1 MFEKLK
7 ALEDKFNEINEK
19 LMQPETVNNTSL
31 YTSLM
36 KEYKTLTPIVEK
48 FGEYKKAKAANDE
61 AIELLDAGGMDKD
74 FKEMVQMRAHLSA
87 STTMLPFCSVPV
99 KEWVVVQRQC
109 RSCF

>member
-61 AIELLDAGGMDKD
+61 AIELLDAGGHVGLGD
-74 FKEMVQMRAHLSA
+74 FAALVDLDLLELLVHLS
-87 STTMLPFCSVPV
+87 
-99 KEWVVVQRQC
+99 QDNC
-109 RSCF
+109 RYL

>member
-74 FKEMVQMRAHLSA
+74 FKEMVLQQDQIADQLS
-87 STTMLPFCSVPV
+87 LKEFVDPFTGS
-99 KEWVVVQRQC
+99 KETKA
-109 RSCF
+109 

>member
-61 AIELLDAGGMDKD
+61 AIELLDAGGMDKTSRKWCRCSLRES
-74 FKEMVQMRAHLSA
+74 KEDMAKLEEELSF
-87 STTMLPFCSVPV
+87 SC
-99 KEWVVVQRQC
+99 C
-109 RSCF
+109 RKT

>member
-61 AIELLDAGGMDKD
+61 ALELL
-74 FKEMVQMRAHLSA
+74 EMCIRDRILVLVSSSA
-87 STTMLPFCSVPV
+87 WISRPMTVLHFSICLTSL
-99 KEWVVVQRQC
+99 KALAQQA
-109 RSCF
+109 

>member
-36 KEYKTLTPIVEK
+36 KDDRQLTEL
-48 FGEYKKAKAANDE
+48 AHAA
-61 AIELLDAGGMDKD
+61 
-74 FKEMVQMRAHLSA
+74 
-87 STTMLPFCSVPV
+87 
-99 KEWVVVQRQC
+99 
-109 RSCF
+109 

>member
-48 FGEYKKAKAANDE
+48 FGEYKKAFVR
-61 AIELLDAGGMDKD
+61 IRL
-74 FKEMVQMRAHLSA
+74 FQSFTLSA
-87 STTMLPFCSVPV
+87 YTIGAPSPPEPPEGSDIV
-99 KEWVVVQRQC
+99 K
-109 RSCF
+109 

>member
-61 AIELLDAGGMDKD
+61 AIELLTQAEWIRTSRKW
-74 FKEMVQMRAHLSA
+74 FRCSLKNPRKIWLSLKK
-87 STTMLPFCSVPV
+87 SLSF
-99 KEWVVVQRQC
+99 
-109 RSCF
+109 SCAERP